1 MGWLIIVLHVF
12 IGSTIAGSLI
22 IAALVIGQDSVA
34 TLIGAAI
41 AGYVV
46 AVPVSWLLAKQLTQ

>member
-1 MGWLIIVLHVF
+1 MGWLILVLHLF
-12 IGSTIAGSLI
+12 IGSTIAGTLI

-34 TLIGAAI
+34 ALVGAGV

-46 AVPVSWLLAKQLTQ
+46 AVPVSWLLAKQLTK

>member
-1 MGWLIIVLHVF
+1 MGWLIIVLHLF

-22 IAALVIGQDSVA
+22 IAALVIGQDSIPALV
-34 TLIGAAI
+34 GAAV

-46 AVPVSWLLAKQLTQ
+46 AVPVSWLLARQLTQ